1 MTMKKF
7 SVYVGGMEVNDYY
20 MTQAQAENLASQY
33 EDYDDV
39 AIIEVNDIETMH
51 FVIDRGIA

>member
-1 MTMKKF
+1 MKKF

-39 AIIEVNDIETMH
+39 DIIEVNDIETMH

>member
-1 MTMKKF
+1 MKKF